1 MSFGVFKKTAMQ
13 RYQSG
18 FKTTQQFLKKSVV
31 FTNSEFKWGQYTLDM
46 LITNEQYYWFLITSR
61 RISYCFVLHSK
72 GQPSWP
78 MKTLSLI

>member
-31 FTNSEFKWGQYTLDM
+31 FTNSGFKWGQYTLDM
-46 LITNEQYYWFLITSR
+46 LITNE
-61 RISYCFVLHSK
+61 
-72 GQPSWP
+72 
-78 MKTLSLI
+78 